1 MFETLLLFDFFEESN
16 SFKILSLISVNMITT
31 KLCSNNHKLL
41 TLITEQITNITYQ
54 YLIKNL
60 YNLRLVESKFN
71 LDI

>member
-16 SFKILSLISVNMITT
+16 SFKILSLISVNMIAT
-31 KLCSNNHKLL
+31 KLCSYNDKLL

>member
-31 KLCSNNHKLL
+31 KLCSNNNKLL

>member
-31 KLCSNNHKLL
+31 KLCSYNDKLL

-60 YNLRLVESKFN
+60 YNLRFVESKFN